1 MSNPNQ
7 PPDFQPPEQQPQPAN
22 EDIIGSLAN
31 KQPKKA
37 GMGQWLVISGVV
49 AAVVGLIMRLVAR
62 SQISKA
68 HSLDIFT
75 GRSLAEEAIRSATTL
90 GNVGLAFLII
100 GGALAFL
107 GVVAIIAR
115 R

>member
-1 MSNPNQ
+1 MSTPN
-7 PPDFQPPEQQPQPAN
+7 EN
-22 EDIIGSLAN
+22 IVGSLAD
-31 KQPKKA
+31 KQPAKA
-37 GMGQWLVISGVV
+37 GMGQWLIVSGVA

-62 SQISKA
+62 SQIGKA
-68 HSLDIFT
+68 ELLQMFGSYQ
-75 GRSLAEEAIRSATTL
+75 AEEAIRNATTL